1 MSLRIEPL
9 PRMAGHLSFMRTP
22 RATCADLRPGMVAA
36 LGVALDS
43 TRDGAGQTRFGPTA
57 LRETSA
63 YFGSHFG
70 SNMKAAMDI
79 DRRRILDG
87 GLKSGQLVDL
97 GDLCVEGLDRLA
109 AEAAIG
115 SAAAAVSRHG
125 ALPLLLGG
133 DLDIVPA
140 AMAGLDATLPAATP
154 LIQVGG
160 HLLEDRRGR
169 PVLRL
174 GHAGPLRALPDTEL
188 TQRIAAVACGRRAFV
203 ALDLSAFAAPWHGM
217 HGAAPFDG
225 LGLRDMRRVVA
236 TLGQFPIVGIAIT
249 GLDATRC
256 ALSVVKTGQRLMLTA
271 LLDLLYRCMADDR
284 LPRAASA
291 A

>member
-9 PRMAGHLSFMRTP
+9 PRMAGHLSFMRAP
-22 RATCADLRPGMVAA
+22 RATYADLRPAMVAA

-43 TRDGAGQTRFGPTA
+43 TRDGAEQTRFGPTA

-63 YFGSHFG
+63 YFGSHFS

-79 DRRRILDG
+79 DRRRVLDG
-87 GLKSGQLVDL
+87 GLKSGRLVDL
-97 GDLCVEGLDRLA
+97 GDLCIEGLDRLS
-109 AEAAIG
+109 AEGAIG
-115 SAAAAVSRHG
+115 TAIAAVSRRG

-140 AMAGLDATLPAATP
+140 ALAGLDASLPTATP

-160 HLLEDRRGR
+160 HRREDIRGAPVLQFVHAAQVHAQDAELIERIDAATGGR
-169 PVLRL
+169 P
-174 GHAGPLRALPDTEL
+174 
-188 TQRIAAVACGRRAFV
+188 AFI
-203 ALDLSAFAAPWHGM
+203 ALDQSAFAASWHGM

-225 LGLRDMRRVVA
+225 LSLRDMRRLVA
-236 TLGQFPIVGIAIT
+236 ALGQFPVAGIAIT

-256 ALSVVKTGQRLMLTA
+256 ALSVVKTGQRLILTA
-271 LLDLLYRCMADDR
+271 LLDLLYSCMADMR

-291 A
+291 E